1 MHEKKDVW
9 KTDGIG
15 IGWGYGIVGLRDRG
29 GNSGTSTADSKAE
42 TSASSG
48 AETSSEK
55 NQSPLDGQTLFRR
68 IAAISGLWIHR
79 GGGFTICNAEFP
91 YL

>member
-15 IGWGYGIVGLRDRG
+15 IGWGYGIVGRG
-29 GNSGTSTADSKAE
+29 RVGETPVHRQRIQKAE

-68 IAAISGLWIHR
+68 NSSDIRSMDPQEGWIHHLER
-79 GGGFTICNAEFP
+79 
-91 YL
+91 